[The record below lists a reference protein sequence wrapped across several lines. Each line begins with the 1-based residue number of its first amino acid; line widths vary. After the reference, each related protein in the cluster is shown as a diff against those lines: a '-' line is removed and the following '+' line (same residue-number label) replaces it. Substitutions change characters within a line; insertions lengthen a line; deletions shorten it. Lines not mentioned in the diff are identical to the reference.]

1 MLVGKIVDDLL
12 ISESSSEHE
21 YAKRIIKLLSVR
33 FEQLTFSFNPT
44 SFAGFKLTYN
54 VGGSITMSCPL
65 KLEEAMQRHLPALV
79 DRPPAPH
86 ELLRGKALRDA
97 LDGLKLKPGPRPIK
111 MTAEHAQYQAL
122 VGELRFPSQVDP
134 AMKLPL
140 HKLSRVASNPPEEAL
155 VVAFS
160 CLYDAHLA
168 RFRGLTFGGSLAL
181 RQPLSLDQH
190 LTVDLGAGAPVG
202 LETFADA
209 TWGDPSDDKYGILIT
224 FNGAAVFDEAKMIHL
239 ACNSSTQ
246 GEGVASVKAS
256 EVTCFIRNILADAGF
271 DTSEPTLLG
280 SDNSGNVTVING
292 TGAPS
297 RIKHAL
303 RRYAILMQRVKEGE
317 VKLCHVADVEN
328 PADFL
333 TKWLVGAKFN
343 DSITYATG
351 SRNHPDVAKLPSVAS
366 RKVKK
371 PG

>member
-1 MLVGKIVDDLL
+1 
-12 ISESSSEHE
+12 
-21 YAKRIIKLLSVR
+21 
-33 FEQLTFSFNPT
+33 
-44 SFAGFKLTYN
+44 
-54 VGGSITMSCPL
+54 
-65 KLEEAMQRHLPALV
+65 
-79 DRPPAPH
+79 
-86 ELLRGKALRDA
+86 
-97 LDGLKLKPGPRPIK
+97 
-111 MTAEHAQYQAL
+111 
-122 VGELRFPSQVDP
+122 
-134 AMKLPL
+134 
-140 HKLSRVASNPPEEAL
+140 
-155 VVAFS
+155 
-160 CLYDAHLA
+160 
-168 RFRGLTFGGSLAL
+168 
-181 RQPLSLDQH
+181 
-190 LTVDLGAGAPVG
+190 
-202 LETFADA
+202 
-209 TWGDPSDDKYGILIT
+209 
-224 FNGAAVFDEAKMIHL
+224 
-239 ACNSSTQ
+239 
-246 GEGVASVKAS
+246 VKAS

-366 RKVKK
+366 RKVKT